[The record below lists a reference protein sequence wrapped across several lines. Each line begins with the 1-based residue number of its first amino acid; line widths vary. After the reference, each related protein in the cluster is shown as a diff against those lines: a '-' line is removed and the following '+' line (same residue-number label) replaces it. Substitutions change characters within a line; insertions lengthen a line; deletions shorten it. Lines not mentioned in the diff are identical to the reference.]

1 MTDTTLSPTAET
13 TLPTELTNLLTAI
26 QSFDDYRLREPL
38 TSVLAQSFFWE
49 LSAELRNAACAY
61 LLQKANE
68 RAWVNA
74 TNAAILAD
82 TFDDWMAC
90 FSQEELDELEAL
102 FPTDQRDAAIELLTD
117 DVRLKSVA
125 RLEAVAKN
133 LPPAKQMAANEAVAE
148 LLERVIHTVTVLCTI
163 DDFKSF
169 FSPSEQEDVDIWLCN
184 ATAAVVEWTRARD
197 ARNQIQ
203 TALGITV
210 PQIADREIADRE
222 IA

>member
-1 MTDTTLSPTAET
+1 MTDPTPAQTAGSTLSAAAAK
-13 TLPTELTNLLTAI
+13 LLDVI
-26 QSFDDYRLREPL
+26 QVFNRTQRPDAPQWLMSAWSNHRLG
-38 TSVLAQSFFWE
+38 LA
-49 LSAELRNAACAY
+49 LRNAASEY
-61 LLQKANE
+61 LLQQAYD
-68 RAWVNA
+68 RAWVA
-74 TNAAILAD
+74 AQNAALLAE
-82 TFDDWMAC
+82 TVDDWMGC
-90 FSQEELDELEAL
+90 FFQEELDELEAF
-102 FPTDQRDAAIELLTD
+102 FPKDQRDAAIELLTD

-133 LPPAKQMAANEAVAE
+133 LPPAEQMAANEAVAE
-148 LLERVIHTVTVLCTI
+148 LLEPVIHTVTVLCTI

-184 ATAAVVEWTRARD
+184 ATAAVVEWTQARD

-210 PQIADREIADRE
+210 PQIADRQIADRE